1 MTADPKRT
9 AVVTGLGPVSALGT
23 GVDPFWRALVTGQ
36 SGTRRLTRL
45 EPARRGCAVAAE
57 VDDPPP
63 LALDPANPQ
72 PRSVQLALA
81 AARLAIADASLDA
94 DPERVGVVVGTG
106 VGNLDLIEAALDQ
119 ARTGERLAPSV
130 AFRVFSH
137 AAACEIARALDLR
150 GPIATLTSGC
160 NSGADALGMA
170 LDWIR
175 LARAD
180 AVLVGG
186 TEAELSPSFF
196 KIMGAARALA
206 VQHNDSPASASRPFD
221 QRRDGNVPGEGAA
234 FLVVESA
241 EHAARRSARVRAAI
255 HGYASRAA
263 GDRPAYDPF
272 NPAFLPDPMVR
283 AIRGALADAGI
294 TARDVSA
301 ISANGSSSVFYDV
314 LEATAIAEVFG
325 ATEVPVHSIKAGLGQ
340 TGAVTPA
347 LQAIAAVLTVEHNLI
362 PPTPNV
368 DELDPRCP
376 LAIVRGEPLAR
387 PVEYVLAHAIGFGG
401 YYFSA
406 FVVGRPT

>member
-1 MTADPKRT
+1 MTA
-9 AVVTGLGPVSALGT
+9 VGTGLGPVSALGT
-23 GVDPFWRALVTGQ
+23 GVDAFRRALLANQ
-36 SGTRRLTRL
+36 SGTRRITRV
-45 EPARRGCAVAAE
+45 ESSRRGCAVAAE

-63 LALDPANPQ
+63 LVLDPANPQ

-81 AARLAIADASLDA
+81 AARLAYTDAALDT
-94 DPERVGVVVGTG
+94 DPERVGIVVGTG
-106 VGNLDLIEAALDQ
+106 VGNLDLTERALDHVR
-119 ARTGERLAPSV
+119 AGERLAPSV

-137 AAACEIARALDLR
+137 AAACEIARTLDLR

-160 NSGADALGMA
+160 NSGADALGLA

-175 LARAD
+175 LRRAD

-196 KIMGAARALA
+196 AIMGAARALA
-206 VQHNDSPASASRPFD
+206 VQHNASPSTASRPFD

-241 EHAARRSARVRAAI
+241 DHAARRNARVRAAI
-255 HGYASRAA
+255 RGYASRAA

-272 NPAFLPDPMVR
+272 NPAFLPEPLVR
-283 AIRGALADAGI
+283 AIRGALADANVA
-294 TARDVSA
+294 ARDISA

-314 LEATAIAEVFG
+314 VEATAIRDVFG
-325 ATEVPVHSIKAGLGQ
+325 PDVPVHSIKAGLGQ

-347 LQAIAAVLTVEHNLI
+347 LQAIAAVLTVEHGLI

-368 DELDPRCP
+368 DEIDPRCP

-387 PVEYVLAHAIGFGG
+387 PVDNMLANAIGFGG

-406 FVVGRPT
+406 FVVGRA